1 VYVIV
6 IESFFVRVKKP
17 IPDATVKKKNVR
29 ASGTINNNNNAF
41 LLNYIFYFF
50 ADDDFEETK
59 RLFLYKSLINHLSPG
74 KILFFYR
81 FKKRVSCTYSL

>member
-1 VYVIV
+1 VYV
-6 IESFFVRVKKP
+6 IESFFVRVKSP

-29 ASGTINNNNNAF
+29 ASGTINNNNAF

-59 RLFLYKSLINHLSPG
+59 RLWSFAERLSYTVLHTHVEYV
-74 KILFFYR
+74 KVDSM
-81 FKKRVSCTYSL
+81 KENK